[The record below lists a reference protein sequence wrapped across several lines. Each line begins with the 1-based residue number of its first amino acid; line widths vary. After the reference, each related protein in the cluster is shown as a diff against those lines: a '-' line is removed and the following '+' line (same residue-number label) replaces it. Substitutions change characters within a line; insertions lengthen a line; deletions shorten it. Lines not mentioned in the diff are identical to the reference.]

1 MYSLVPSNAHVHH
14 ITVLLWNKF
23 DDGDYDDG
31 DGDDNDTVDDELSNF
46 TIKYNY
52 VILSFFSEI
61 LSASLFYSVEQR
73 TLNVHAILVFISL
86 DIVGHPV
93 QMHANSHGYS
103 SVSLR
108 AYLHTYAQVDRQ
120 LAEIETSV

>member
-23 DDGDYDDG
+23 DDDDYDDG
-31 DGDDNDTVDDELSNF
+31 DVDDNDTVDDELSNF

-73 TLNVHAILVFISL
+73 T
-86 DIVGHPV
+86 
-93 QMHANSHGYS
+93 
-103 SVSLR
+103 
-108 AYLHTYAQVDRQ
+108 
-120 LAEIETSV
+120 